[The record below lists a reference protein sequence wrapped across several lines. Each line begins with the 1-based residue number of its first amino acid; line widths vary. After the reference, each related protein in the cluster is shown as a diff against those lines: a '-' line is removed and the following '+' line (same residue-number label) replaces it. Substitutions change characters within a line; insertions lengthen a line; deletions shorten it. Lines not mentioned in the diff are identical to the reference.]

1 MWVLIG
7 GTPCTSQ
14 IIKQDK
20 LTFRASISSTM
31 SDRHAL
37 LSFIPNFLQI
47 VFNSP
52 GYFPAWTVVITTAKI
67 KPICI
72 ENETKSKV
80 LEVISLF
87 DYKL

>member
-1 MWVLIG
+1 
-7 GTPCTSQ
+7 
-14 IIKQDK
+14 
-20 LTFRASISSTM
+20 M

-37 LSFIPNFLQI
+37 LFFIPNFLQI

-52 GYFPAWTVVITTAKI
+52 GYFPAWTVVITIAKI

-72 ENETKSKV
+72 ENETKSEV